1 MFNFSYCCNKSTQTL
16 WLRAAQVH
24 FISLLKSETQK
35 WVLVAVF
42 FLEALGSSLT
52 LSTSSITPCSSVYG
66 SKSHSI
72 FSLCFHN
79 HIALSPNLTLLPLS

>member
-1 MFNFSYCCNKSTQTL
+1 MFNFSYHCNKSTKTL
-16 WLRAAQVH
+16 WLKAAQAH

-42 FLEALGSSLT
+42 FQEALGNSLN
-52 LSTSSITPCSSVYG
+52 LLTSRITPCSSVYG

-72 FSLCFHN
+72 FSLGCHN
-79 HIALSPNLTLLPLS
+79 HIAFSPNLNLLPLS